1 VHAVLVRRNGLDR
14 QSKKKGAAFLP
25 YMHVLFRASSRGLRV
40 CGLWTVENR
49 IEDGDDDGED
59 EDKIWEER
67 DQV

>member
-1 VHAVLVRRNGLDR
+1 
-14 QSKKKGAAFLP
+14 
-25 YMHVLFRASSRGLRV
+25 MCWFRASSRGLRV

-49 IEDGDDDGED
+49 TGDGDDDGED